1 MRPLLHRH
9 DISLTPCITCGVI
22 NHYAER
28 HPHPDIV
35 RAELATMI
43 YERHEAEKTARAAF
57 LSELRRS
64 LMSDYWH
71 DYQNR
76 KNGRPVTN

>member
-1 MRPLLHRH
+1 M
-9 DISLTPCITCGVI
+9 TTCTTCGI
-22 NHYAER
+22 TNHYAER

-35 RAELATMI
+35 RAELSAMI
-43 YERHEAEKTARAAF
+43 YDRHEADKTAWATFR
-57 LSELRRS
+57 SELRRS

-71 DYQNR
+71 DYKNR

>member
-1 MRPLLHRH
+1 MVS
-9 DISLTPCITCGVI
+9 DIPMTPCKSCGIV

-35 RAELATMI
+35 RWELATMI
-43 YERHEAEKTARAAF
+43 YERHEAEKKDKAAF
-57 LSELRRS
+57 RSELRRS

-71 DYQNR
+71 DYENR
-76 KNGRPVTN
+76 TNGGTVTN